1 MEPNSQRILLGAA
14 SASSKYWVALFGD
27 SVNNRGIDLAL
38 DSNEN
43 IYVSG
48 YSDGIAQNS
57 VQGLAVKLNSSGLIQ
72 WSKNINY
79 LTSNYYTYVNGVGV
93 DSSDNIFVCGTRP
106 FSGYNR
112 GWIGKFNGSG
122 TVLLE
127 KNPYINSTNIQPKD
141 VACGSDG
148 FYWCD
153 AAGLFGK
160 YDTAGNV
167 VWKRRANGSIYT
179 RIALDSS
186 NNVYIVGKEN
196 SIFTYGGSIL
206 MKFNSSGTFQWGR
219 AFGTNSGPDIAN
231 GVAVDGSGNVY
242 VTGSSATANQES
254 YDDLYLIK
262 YDSSGTLQWQREMPN
277 NGSNF
282 FRRGKGVCIGSDGF
296 IYVSGFRYDD
306 GTSISSVLLLKY
318 NSSGTLQWKREL
330 SKTNSYG
337 FVDTQNIVANNL
349 DSIYV
354 VASTSQNL
362 GPSSGG
368 NDIAIA
374 RLPTDGSLTGV
385 YGDLTYAVSTA
396 TEQSGGLSTTTFTNP
411 TYDPSELVEGSET
424 NPILNT
430 SLSYSIENL

>member
-1 MEPNSQRILLGAA
+1 MDPMSQRILLGAA
-14 SASSKYWVALFGD
+14 SASSKYWVALFGNTVD
-27 SVNNRGIDLAL
+27 NRGIDLAL

-48 YSDGIAQNS
+48 YSDSIAQS
-57 VQGLAVKLNSSGLIQ
+57 TVHGLTVKLNSSGLIQ
-72 WSKNINY
+72 WSKDINY
-79 LTSNYYTYVNGVGV
+79 ASTNYYTYVNGVGI
-93 DSSDNIFVCGTRP
+93 DSSDNVFFCGTRP
-106 FSGYNR
+106 YSGYNR
-112 GWIGKFNGSG
+112 GWIGKFNSSG

-148 FYWCD
+148 FCWCD

-167 VWKRRANGSIYT
+167 VWKRVGYIYT

-186 NNVYIVGKEN
+186 NNVYIVGKDSSS
-196 SIFTYGGSIL
+196 SIFTYGASIL

-219 AFGTNSGPDIAN
+219 AFGRNTGPDIAN

-242 VTGSSATANQES
+242 VTGASADGGNSDQ
-254 YDDLYLIK
+254 YDNLYLIK

-277 NGSNF
+277 NGNNYP
-282 FRRGKGVCIGSDGF
+282 RRGKGVCIGSDGF
-296 IYVSGFRYDD
+296 IYVSGYRYD
-306 GTSISSVLLLKY
+306 TSSILLLKY
-318 NSSGTLQWKREL
+318 DSSGTLQWKREL
-330 SKTNSYG
+330 NKTGSGG
-337 FVDTQNIVANNL
+337 FVDTQNIVTNNL

-354 VASTSQNL
+354 VASTSQYL

-385 YGDLTYAVSTA
+385 YGDLTYAVSTSI
-396 TEQSGGLSTTTFTNP
+396 EQSGGLSTTTFSDP
-411 TYDPSELVEGSET
+411 TSDPSQLVEGSET
-424 NPILNT
+424 NPIIDT
-430 SLSYSIENL
+430 TLSYSIEKF